1 MASSDDTTDPAR
13 KRRTSRPRVT
23 IDLPSQTVAAGGGT
37 PSDALP
43 GAAAPEAAE
52 ASADR
57 IQAAAEPQPAWIDGE
72 PQAGSATAADSP
84 PPAHDAAATAVA
96 TEAPA
101 EAGGDGPI
109 ASDEAAGG
117 DGPAGG
123 GPSIARSGASQDGAR
138 SAAPA
143 RSSGFGAGV
152 AGGIAAAVVL
162 GVAGFLLLRAGILT
176 EPQGDL
182 GQRVATLETNV
193 GTAASAEALGQL
205 RQDVDGLSGRIDALA
220 ADRPADLGPRIDEL
234 QGTVAALAQKPAPD
248 LSGIE
253 AELESLSGRISGLD
267 GQLGA
272 LAATAA
278 GLTKDVS
285 GLPDRVAALETGS
298 ASIAAAVEAL
308 TGEIGALQAAIAEAR
323 RPGPEVVGFA
333 ASNLRA
339 ALDAGRPYAAEL
351 AILAAG
357 KVDPARIAA
366 LEPFAESGAPSGPAL
381 AERFRG
387 IAAAWTPDAPGAEA
401 GFLDSLVTNAR
412 RLVTIRSHD
421 AIEGSGPEAVASR
434 LSAALDAGRF
444 DEALGL
450 WRELPKAAQ
459 DGAAPFGETLAARA
473 AAETAAAE
481 VGTTAAAA
489 IAAPE
494 ATK

>member
-13 KRRTSRPRVT
+13 KRRTARPPVT
-23 IDLPSQTVAAGGGT
+23 IDLPSQPVTSGAGAPTDAASGAAG
-37 PSDALP
+37 PL
-43 GAAAPEAAE
+43 GAADPTL
-52 ASADR
+52 
-57 IQAAAEPQPAWIDGE
+57 EPVPSGATDAHPGWVDGE
-72 PQAGSATAADSP
+72 PQSAPGSDPISTAAPS
-84 PPAHDAAATAVA
+84 AAAT
-96 TEAPA
+96 
-101 EAGGDGPI
+101 
-109 ASDEAAGG
+109 DEAAAPGAETHAEAVDG
-117 DGPAGG
+117 DSAAS
-123 GPSIARSGASQDGAR
+123 GPSVAP
-138 SAAPA
+138 AAPVPPTT

-152 AGGIAAAVVL
+152 LGGIAAALVL
-162 GVAGFLLLRAGILT
+162 GVAAFVVMRSGMLT
-176 EPQGDL
+176 GHQGGL
-182 GQRVATLETNV
+182 GQRVTALETSV

-205 RQDVDGLSGRIDALA
+205 RQEVGGLSDRLDTIA
-220 ADRPADLGPRIDEL
+220 ADRPADMGPRIDEL
-234 QGTVAALAQKPAPD
+234 QGTVAALAQKPGPD

-267 GQLGA
+267 GQLGT
-272 LAATAA
+272 LAATAE
-278 GLTKDVS
+278 GLTKDMS
-285 GLPDRVAALETGS
+285 GLPDRVAALEEGS
-298 ASIAAAVEAL
+298 KSIASAVEAL
-308 TGEIGALQAAIAEAR
+308 TGEIATLQTAIAEAR

-366 LEPFAESGAPSGPAL
+366 LQPFAETGAPSGPAL

-387 IAAAWTPDAPGAEA
+387 IAAAWTPDAPGSEA

-412 RLVTIRSHD
+412 RLVTIRSRD

-434 LSAALDAGRF
+434 LYTALEANRF

-450 WRELPKAAQ
+450 WRELPKTAQ
-459 DGAAPFGETLAARA
+459 DEAAPFGETLAARA
-473 AAETAAAE
+473 AAEAAAAD